1 MVPRL
6 SECLGKTVTLAP
18 DCIGMGVEKMVADM
32 KEGDVI
38 LLENV
43 RFYPE
48 EEANEEGDSQVSLPD
63 HKLTFFSFHQ
73 TPRQECRSLRQ

>member
-6 SECLGKTVTLAP
+6 SECLGKTVSLAP
-18 DCIGMGVEKMVADM
+18 DCIGMGVEKMVGEM

-48 EEANEEGDSQVSLPD
+48 EEANEEC
-63 HKLTFFSFHQ
+63 KLYYQ
-73 TPRQECRSLRQ
+73 I

>member
-1 MVPRL
+1 MPRL

-48 EEANEEGDSQVSLPD
+48 EEANEECKFESPI
-63 HKLTFFSFHQ
+63 
-73 TPRQECRSLRQ
+73 P